1 VAGRAGRGGDRIV
14 LSEHDGLAA
23 VRLAAVHDLERG
35 AVSLW
40 SATVCTAR
48 VYGQGAAVA
57 GPANDA
63 PNSGAAA
70 ALLAVPPQP
79 GYFSR

>member
-1 VAGRAGRGGDRIV
+1 
-14 LSEHDGLAA
+14 
-23 VRLAAVHDLERG
+23 
-35 AVSLW
+35 VSLW